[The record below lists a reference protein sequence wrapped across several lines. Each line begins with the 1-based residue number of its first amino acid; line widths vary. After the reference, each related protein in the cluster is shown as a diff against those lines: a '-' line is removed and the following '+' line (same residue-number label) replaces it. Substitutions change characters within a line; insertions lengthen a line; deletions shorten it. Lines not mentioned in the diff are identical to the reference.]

1 MIVIADS
8 GSSKT
13 SWSLI
18 DQSKLV
24 GEYSSI
30 GLNPYHVCDSA
41 IDNVLNELATS
52 GMPMGEVDGIYFY
65 GSGCAQIPMQ
75 QRMVNVLG
83 KHFSKAKIH
92 VFSDI
97 LGAARALY
105 GKQCGIVAI
114 VGTGL
119 NCGYYNGSDVESKT
133 PSLGYVLGDEG
144 SGCHLG
150 KLLLAKWQYG
160 ELPNYLSDKLTQFA
174 KVDLAEVLKRVYV
187 EPYPQQFIASF
198 VPFIAKHIDHDSI
211 VELVDSAFNMLVERH
226 LVKYPQF
233 TQKGV
238 AVLGSVGFALQQRL
252 KFAIEKRGGKLN
264 RVLQYPINSLTEYHA
279 KNSYQI

>member
-1 MIVIADS
+1 MILVADS
-8 GSSKT
+8 GSTKT

-18 DQSKLV
+18 NQSKLV
-24 GEYSSI
+24 SEFSSI

-41 IDNVLNELATS
+41 IDDVLNELAAS
-52 GMPMGEVDGIYFY
+52 GMPMDKVDSIYFY

-75 QRMVNVLG
+75 QRMVNILG
-83 KHFSKAKIH
+83 KHFSKAIIH

-105 GKQCGIVAI
+105 GNQCGIVAI

-119 NCGYYNGSDVESKT
+119 NCGYYNGSDIESIT

-160 ELPNYLSDKLTQFA
+160 ELPNNLSDKLAHFA
-174 KVDLAEVLKRVYV
+174 KVDLAEVLKRVYH
-187 EPYPQQFIASF
+187 EPNPQQFIASF
-198 VPFIAKHIDHDSI
+198 VPFIVKHIEYDSI

-238 AVLGSVGFALQQRL
+238 GVVGSVGYALQQRL
-252 KFAIEKRGGKLN
+252 MLAIEKKGGRLN
-264 RVLQYPINSLTEYHA
+264 RVLQYPISSLTEYHA
-279 KNSYQI
+279 KTS

>member
-13 SWSLI
+13 SWSLV

-41 IDNVLNELATS
+41 IDDVLNGLSAQGLPVS
-52 GMPMGEVDGIYFY
+52 KVDSLFFY

-75 QRMVNVLG
+75 HRMVNVLG

-105 GKQCGIVAI
+105 RNQCGVVAI

-119 NCGYYNGSDVESKT
+119 NCGYFNGLCVESKT

-160 ELPNYLSDKLTQFA
+160 ELPHNLSDELTQFA

-187 EPYPQQFIASF
+187 EPNPQQFIASF
-198 VPFIAKHIDHDSI
+198 VPFIAKHIEHDSI
-211 VELVDSAFNMLVERH
+211 VEIVDSAFNMLVERH

-252 KFAIEKRGGKLN
+252 TLAIEKKGGKLN
-264 RVLQYPINSLTEYHA
+264 RVLQYPISSLTEYHA
-279 KNSYQI
+279 KNN